1 MADISVGCH
10 SFHSALV
17 YDVVEAAAVDVII
30 DCCQQILQNQLN
42 HLLKKSHAAIRE
54 TVADAHYLHEV
65 MI

>member
-17 YDVVEAAAVDVII
+17 YDVVDTATADVII

-42 HLLKKSHAAIRE
+42 QLLKMSHAAIRE
-54 TVADAHYLHEV
+54 MVANAHYPHEGV
-65 MI
+65 I